1 MLNFVIRRQHA
12 THAAMQHWAASVQLL
27 APLLLELV
35 LLLQQRM
42 RMLTTLAGVSQCGTA
57 C

>member
-12 THAAMQHWAASVQLL
+12 THAAMQRWAASVQLL